1 MAKQVRYRL
10 GAPAPLPGL
19 ICGREFEG
27 GEVPRWGRG
36 RKVAGTGD
44 GLVAREARGLEV
56 RWGLQGWVRVEPGF
70 DGEAGADG
78 SYVYFVADGIL
89 ETSPG
94 SSKQVA
100 GAVHGDCGLGVS
112 DLGVGA
118 VCNVYVRHGGV
129 TRLVAVLS
137 AGDLPDW
144 RQELARNAS
153 RVSPDGRWLAFM
165 SDRSLT
171 GYDNED
177 VTGHGRKDEEV
188 FEYHAPQNLEKESG
202 TLTCVSCDPTGA
214 RPVEAE

>member
-1 MAKQVRYRL
+1 MNQGSTAKPGQPDLYLCDVAAIAPGEETCSRYL
-10 GAPAPLPGL
+10 TDLSVDAFA
-19 ICGREFEG
+19 
-27 GEVPRWGRG
+27 
-36 RKVAGTGD
+36 
-44 GLVAREARGLEV
+44 
-56 RWGLQGWVRVEPGF
+56 
-70 DGEAGADG
+70 GEAADVQGAMIGASEDG

-144 RQELARNAS
+144 NGLESEIRLGAVSA

-165 SDRSLT
+165 SRRSLT
-171 GYDNED
+171 RYNNLDA
-177 VTGHGRKDEEV
+177 VSGRPDEEV